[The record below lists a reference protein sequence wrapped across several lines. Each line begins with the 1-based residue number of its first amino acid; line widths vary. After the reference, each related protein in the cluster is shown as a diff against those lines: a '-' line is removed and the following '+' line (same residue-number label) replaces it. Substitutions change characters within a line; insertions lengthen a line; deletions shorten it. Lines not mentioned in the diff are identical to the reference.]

1 MNLDLIPLGWVH
13 VLASLGAIAAALLI
27 LFRTKGTPTHRRRGR
42 VYVALIL
49 VTSGTALGIYR
60 LGIFFFPH
68 WFAIASLVTT
78 AIAFAA
84 AHFKRPRVGW
94 VHIHLTMMLTSI
106 YILIGGGINEVYLR
120 VGVLRRLSGGLN
132 SPMVGNT
139 HIANMLIFLALIVWF
154 NIREWRYRVRNA
166 AEPAPGN

>member
-13 VLASLGAIAAALLI
+13 VTASLAAIVAAVVMLVRA
-27 LFRTKGTPTHRRRGR
+27 KGTPAHRRRGR
-42 VYVALIL
+42 LYVALIL

-68 WFAIASLVTT
+68 WFAIASLATT

-94 VHIHLTMMLTSI
+94 VHIHLTMMLASV

-120 VGVLRRLSGGLN
+120 VDAMRRLSGGLN
-132 SPMVGNT
+132 SPMVGMT
-139 HIANMLIFLALIVWF
+139 HNANLLFFAGLIVWF
-154 NIREWRYRVRNA
+154 NLREWRHRVRSAPATA
-166 AEPAPGN
+166 AS